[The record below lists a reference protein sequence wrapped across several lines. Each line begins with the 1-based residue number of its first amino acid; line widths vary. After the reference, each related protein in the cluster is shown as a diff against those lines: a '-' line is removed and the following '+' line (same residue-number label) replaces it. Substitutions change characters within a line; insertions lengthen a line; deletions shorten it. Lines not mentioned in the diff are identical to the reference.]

1 MFDHP
6 SAKPFLQV
14 PMDPLS
20 SAASVITVVQISK
33 EILTACGKY
42 ALDVKDAKKDIERL
56 SSEVKALHG
65 VLNRVKDLAEGQ
77 DTATLPT
84 FQTITAAIAQCL
96 SELVELKTH
105 LDPGKKRQAMNRLG
119 LRALK
124 WPFKSEDVNKLLEA
138 LERHKA
144 TINLALT
151 TDQR

>member
-1 MFDHP
+1 VFDHP

-124 WPFKSEDVNKLLEA
+124 CPFKSEDVNKLLEA
-138 LERHKA
+138 LERQA
-144 TINLALT
+144 TINLAFTAGL
-151 TDQR
+151 R